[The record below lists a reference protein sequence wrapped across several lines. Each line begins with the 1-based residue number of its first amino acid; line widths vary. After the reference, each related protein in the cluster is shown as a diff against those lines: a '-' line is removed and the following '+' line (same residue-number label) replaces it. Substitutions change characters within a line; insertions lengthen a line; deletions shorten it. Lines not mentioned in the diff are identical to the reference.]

1 MELHRIVVFDNFVG
15 YVHKSRIIFISLRKM
30 SAARQKIGGYILVT
44 ILGVGSAL
52 YTKWDTIIEGE
63 TRIAKER
70 EAAKNKT
77 K

>member
-1 MELHRIVVFDNFVG
+1 
-15 YVHKSRIIFISLRKM
+15 M
-30 SAARQKIGGYILVT
+30 SAARQKISGYILVT

>member
-1 MELHRIVVFDNFVG
+1 MSFLS
-15 YVHKSRIIFISLRKM
+15 HK
-30 SAARQKIGGYILVT
+30 AGGFILVT

-52 YTKWDTIIEGE
+52 YTNWDEIIEGE
-63 TRIAKER
+63 TKIAQAR